1 MKTLTPIK
9 ALLELAELP
18 GWSKLTARNVLN
30 EATKHPYLTV
40 NDGALFIAHA
50 RDHEG
55 GSQFLFAPVKRDEN
69 GLEDGAAFAALLNE
83 AKSAGACRIGER
95 SPLPGWC

>member
-30 EATKHPYLTV
+30 EAARSPYLVV

-50 RDHEG
+50 RDEEG
-55 GSQFLFAPVKRDEN
+55 ERQFLLAPVVRDEN
-69 GLEDGAAFAALLNE
+69 GNEDGSRFAALLNE
-83 AKSAGACRIGER
+83 AKAAGADRLSTR